1 VACLLWLPGLLAR
14 ARNRGFRRDAARDR
28 RPVNAGGESKKE
40 SGDPHLRSTGEVIGY
55 SIHAND
61 GDIGHVDDF
70 MIDDN
75 DWIVRYVVITRSWW
89 PGEEGLARAGMDRAN
104 QLDEMRA
111 FVPLS
116 RDLIKDAPD
125 WDDAQPVTR
134 AFEERLYDY
143 YWLRRYWPI
152 ET

>member
-1 VACLLWLPGLLAR
+1 MTTNLIKLIAVHLTKEQVEKSPPIETEKPVARQYEEEWHAYYDYPGYWLAPETVALGAMPP
-14 ARNRGFRRDAARDR
+14 AIVAPSMPAA
-28 RPVNAGGESKKE
+28 KKE

-89 PGEEGLARAGMDRAN
+89 PLLAPEWIERILHLLPASPRAS
-104 QLDEMRA
+104 QT
-111 FVPLS
+111 S
-116 RDLIKDAPD
+116 
-125 WDDAQPVTR
+125 
-134 AFEERLYDY
+134 
-143 YWLRRYWPI
+143 
-152 ET
+152 

>member
-1 VACLLWLPGLLAR
+1 MLTMVTRVTGSRPKPWL
-14 ARNRGFRRDAARDR
+14 RRDAARDR

-40 SGDPHLRSTGEVIGY
+40 SGDPQLRSTGEVIGY

-89 PGEEGLARAGMDRAN
+89 PLLAP
-104 QLDEMRA
+104 EW
-111 FVPLS
+111 
-116 RDLIKDAPD
+116 I
-125 WDDAQPVTR
+125 
-134 AFEERLYDY
+134 ERIS
-143 YWLRRYWPI
+143 WMK
-152 ET
+152 

>member
-1 VACLLWLPGLLAR
+1 MLTMVTRVTGLHPKPWL
-14 ARNRGFRRDAARDR
+14 RRDAARDR

-104 QLDEMRA
+104 PSPFIGCPESITSILRA
-111 FVPLS
+111 
-116 RDLIKDAPD
+116 LIC
-125 WDDAQPVTR
+125 WSG
-134 AFEERLYDY
+134 
-143 YWLRRYWPI
+143 
-152 ET
+152 